1 MVRRSWASLS
11 WGLALLVAGFFARS
25 EAVGTVPV
33 EGHVFLAADTPP
45 PTTKVSVMAELIP
58 AWGVVPQLQRRRI

>member
-1 MVRRSWASLS
+1 M
-11 WGLALLVAGFFARS
+11 AGFFARS